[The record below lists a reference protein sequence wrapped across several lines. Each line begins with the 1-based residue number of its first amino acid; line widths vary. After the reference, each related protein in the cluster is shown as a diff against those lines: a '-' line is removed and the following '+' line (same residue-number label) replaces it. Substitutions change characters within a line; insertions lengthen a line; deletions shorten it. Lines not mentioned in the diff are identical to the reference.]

1 MDGGTDGYS
10 SVYAWN
16 GIGLHEIWR
25 SWTTNI
31 RVRDLYYQPC
41 FDTRGRLWFNSDN
54 NPIYIPFPLKRSNPI
69 LDSGMTYRSD
79 WSMTTGTM
87 DVEKENLYKMFAEV
101 RVMTQNCA
109 VNTQW
114 IEVDYQ
120 MNEDVESTS
129 WTLLTG
135 RVTQSPYQV
144 LPFAKGEVQKIR
156 FRFRAHTDTI
166 TTPVVI
172 TSFDIPGEVSEPP
185 KYQWVGTFKVDEN
198 QKTYTGQSDFKPDYI
213 MDWITEVHNKEIVCT
228 MRAARKPDDKK
239 RVTLSLP
246 ADVSDWVEKGKWGGR
261 LSVQLR
267 EV

>member
-1 MDGGTDGYS
+1 
-10 SVYAWN
+10 
-16 GIGLHEIWR
+16 
-25 SWTTNI
+25 
-31 RVRDLYYQPC
+31 
-41 FDTRGRLWFNSDN
+41 
-54 NPIYIPFPLKRSNPI
+54 
-69 LDSGMTYRSD
+69 
-79 WSMTTGTM
+79 MTTGTM